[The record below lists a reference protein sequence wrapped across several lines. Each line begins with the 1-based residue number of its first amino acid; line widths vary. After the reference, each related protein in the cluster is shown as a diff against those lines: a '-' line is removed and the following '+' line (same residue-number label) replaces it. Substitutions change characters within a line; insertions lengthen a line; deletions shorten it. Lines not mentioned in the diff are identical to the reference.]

1 MNTALKITKPV
12 PETNNDGWVPATGYD
27 MPPSKGELVIFP
39 AIQANDNLATVNDGQ
54 RHLANVKNGIQEW
67 DAELNKV
74 RVGRCETAHQA
85 FKAVIYFVCWCMDE
99 TNSPETDLPN
109 WGDTKRTYRKAVDY
123 AFEHAGIA
131 ETSPIKS
138 ETSKRSQWAKGAEY
152 IHNDGEYRVQES
164 DFLDFFKT
172 VKGGIRGLNNN
183 AVKVLG
189 KKSPGRNGKNGKPKT
204 GSISSASADA
214 KIKADLATLH
224 QQMKEQPD
232 YVLILLDANQG
243 KGGKRKDNPKS
254 PQAIANYIGKMDEF
268 VVAWN
273 PSNDDVDG
281 DGGIMAMF
289 REDEPLDV
297 ADSESDVETE
307 MVSGGDDE

>member
-1 MNTALKITKPV
+1 MNTALKITEPV
-12 PETNNDGWVPATGYD
+12 PETNNDGWIPATGYD

-67 DAELNKV
+67 DAELNMV
-74 RVGRCETAHQA
+74 REGRCESAHQA

-99 TNSPETDLPN
+99 KSSPETDLPY
-109 WGDTKRTYRKAVDY
+109 WGDAKRTYRKAVDY

-131 ETSPIKS
+131 ETSPIKT

-152 IHNDGEYRVQES
+152 IHNDGEYRVQE
-164 DFLDFFKT
+164 DEFLDFFKT
-172 VKGGIRGLNNN
+172 VKGGIRGLNDN

-189 KKSPGRNGKNGKPKT
+189 KKSPGRNGNKGKPKS
-204 GSISSASADA
+204 GSISSATADA
-214 KIKADLATLH
+214 KMAKLH
-224 QQMKEQPD
+224 QQLKENPN
-232 YVLILLDANQG
+232 YVLFLLDANQG
-243 KGGKRKDNPKS
+243 KGGKRKKNPKS

-268 VVAWN
+268 VTAWN
-273 PSNDDVDG
+273 PSNDDVQEVKD
-281 DGGIMAMF
+281 MF
-289 REDEPLDV
+289 REDDPLDV
-297 ADSESDVETE
+297 MDDEMNVEAE